1 MIIFNSPMTV
11 EKRNSNTQKRQKYIF
26 IQTLVHN
33 CDNII
38 EKHFISSRINSL
50 VTRLLIQQS
59 DK

>member
-1 MIIFNSPMTV
+1 MTV